1 MAFADDIKSAVEAED
16 YDSLLQLFPYA
27 RFLGMECK
35 GFGDEYVFVLPC
47 RESNLGNPTLPALH
61 GGVISGFMEMS
72 AMIHL
77 MLAMQTTKVPKI
89 VDISI
94 DYIRAGYHRDSY
106 VRCQITRQGR
116 RVANVNVV
124 AWQAN
129 RKQPIAT
136 ARAHFLID

>member
-1 MAFADDIKSAVEAED
+1 MEFSQALEQHIQAHD
-16 YDSLLQLFPYA
+16 YDGLLTLFPYA
-27 RFLGMECK
+27 QFLGMQCQ
-35 GFGDEYVFVLPC
+35 GFGDEFVFVLPA
-47 RESNLGNPTLPALH
+47 RESNIGNPTLPALH

-94 DYIRAGYHRDSY
+94 DYIRAGLQKESY

-116 RVANVNVV
+116 RVANVNIV
-124 AWQAN
+124 AWQDN
-129 RKQPIAT
+129 RRQPIAT